1 MAKTYGDVSKAAM
14 QTLGPKGKLP
24 PEVSTYVSRAATQSH
39 KSLAEFV
46 AARKALK
53 EALEA
58 NKDDSATHLTALQ
71 AQVDDV
77 NKDNLGL
84 EPKDNPNN
92 PKKIAAARKLL
103 VEYFN
108 QAVQYDEK
116 VINGM
121 KKLDAAVKIIMDA
134 E

>member
-1 MAKTYGDVSKAAM
+1 M

-58 NKDDSATHLTALQ
+58 NKDDSANHLTALQ

-103 VEYFN
+103 VGFLNDTMQEN
-108 QAVQYDEK
+108 EK
-116 VINGM
+116 TLNDT
-121 KKLDAAVKIIMDA
+121 KKLYAAVKIIMDA